1 MTFTPEQINHEAN
14 WRQTANPGQ
23 DSQGWKVDLG
33 DGRQPGWLYAARSLP
48 PPSDEWVADKLN
60 RLERQARGV
69 GPRGRHAGRGR
80 DEARG
85 PSPRERIAE
94 RSRVRPLTQRS

>member
-60 RLERQARGV
+60 RLERQAGESALEAAMQAAGGMRREV
-69 GPRGRHAGRGR
+69 PRPESG
-80 DEARG
+80 
-85 PSPRERIAE
+85 
-94 RSRVRPLTQRS
+94 